1 MGRTGCVGGLGFCF
15 ILVSSRC
22 RFVSV
27 TLFGI
32 PVGVITNVLSQINGL
47 NHLIMI
53 KSGDPDNIRNSLF
66 INWQLLNLALS
77 GLN

>member
-1 MGRTGCVGGLGFCF
+1 MPVCICDTVR
-15 ILVSSRC
+15 
-22 RFVSV
+22 
-27 TLFGI
+27 I